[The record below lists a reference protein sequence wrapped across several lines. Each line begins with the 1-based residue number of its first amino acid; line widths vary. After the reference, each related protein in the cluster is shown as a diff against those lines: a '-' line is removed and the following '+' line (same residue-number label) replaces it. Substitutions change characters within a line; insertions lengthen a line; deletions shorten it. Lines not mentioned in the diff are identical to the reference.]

1 MAQNDS
7 FDSDDEKPLDPA
19 VERVQR
25 KLRRLLMGSSLIM
38 LLGFVAVMGALY
50 YRITQT
56 SESNDA
62 DRAEI
67 STALPD
73 VAASLAL
80 PSDLG
85 VLIDVSLSRGQL
97 VASFEN
103 GPDSYTVLV
112 INRADGSIAERF
124 EMTRTAN

>member
-1 MAQNDS
+1 MAQIDPH
-7 FDSDDEKPLDPA
+7 DDDEKPLDPA
-19 VERVQR
+19 VERVQM

-38 LLGFVAVMGALY
+38 VLGFIAVFGALY

-56 SESNDA
+56 SESDDPVGSANN
-62 DRAEI
+62 
-67 STALPD
+67 TVVPD
-73 VAASLAL
+73 IAASLAL

-103 GPDSYTVLV
+103 GPDIYTVLI
-112 INRADGSIAERF
+112 INRADGTIAERY
-124 EMTRTAN
+124 EMVRGAP